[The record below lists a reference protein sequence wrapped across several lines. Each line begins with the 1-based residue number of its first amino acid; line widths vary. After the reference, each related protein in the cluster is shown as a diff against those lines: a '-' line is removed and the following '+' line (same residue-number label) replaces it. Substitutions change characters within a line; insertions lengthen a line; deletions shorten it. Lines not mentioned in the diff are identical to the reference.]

1 MRERQLQFISALE
14 EVYSPEE
21 IQNILDYEVSAE
33 ELNNIASMG
42 RQLLTT
48 IPTLPSICASMS
60 SKWYEFIK
68 FHTTVP
74 VCVVTGHLGIQNQ
87 SLFTQK
93 VPINSLPFDSENFD
107 GWDGHCW
114 IEFGGYIGDISI
126 FRTIYADTFPHPNAK
141 NWFLSRFGENQE
153 CIFAKVADLEV
164 AGLSYIPVNVL
175 SESETTRLVD
185 MLHNNML

>member
-1 MRERQLQFISALE
+1 MTARQLQFISALI

-21 IQNILDYEVSAE
+21 IQNILDYKILEK
-33 ELNNIASMG
+33 ELNDIASMG
-42 RQLLTT
+42 RQLLIT

-68 FHTTVP
+68 FHTSIP
-74 VCVVTGHLGIQNQ
+74 VCVVTGHLEIQKQ

-93 VPINSLPFDSENFD
+93 VHINSLPFDSENFE

-126 FRTIYADTFPHPNAK
+126 FRTVFADTFPHPNCR
-141 NWFLSRFGENQE
+141 NWFLSKFGENQE
-153 CIFAKVADLEV
+153 CILAKVDDLEI

-175 SESETTRLVD
+175 SQSEITRLVD
-185 MLHNNML
+185 VLHNNIL